1 MEMKKLRLSNTSN
14 KEFLNMNNNKV
25 GEKMLIIIYIIST
38 IFGLILMKMGG
49 KSLTFTLNNTSLNF
63 SIEITSLLGLIF
75 YLVSFLLWMII
86 LSKSEIKLSVLF
98 PVVTAVI
105 QIIVIISGVLIF
117 KEKINMFQIFGI
129 ILTITGIM
137 LITYFKN

>member
-1 MEMKKLRLSNTSN
+1 
-14 KEFLNMNNNKV
+14 MNNNKV

>member
-1 MEMKKLRLSNTSN
+1 
-14 KEFLNMNNNKV
+14 
-25 GEKMLIIIYIIST
+25 MLIIIYIIST

-49 KSLTFTLNNTSLNF
+49 KSLNFTLNNTSLNF

-117 KEKINMFQIFGI
+117 KEKINIFQIFGI

>member
-1 MEMKKLRLSNTSN
+1 
-14 KEFLNMNNNKV
+14 MNNNKV

-49 KSLTFTLNNTSLNF
+49 KSLTFTLNNTSLYF

>member
-1 MEMKKLRLSNTSN
+1 MKKLRLSNTSN